1 MIKQVLKTMIAV
13 IVLFSVA
20 AYSNFLPI
28 KASAATSSVRLSSL
42 SPDSERG
49 FYTSYW
55 SNEKFTDVYGNTVN
69 DGLGFYDGA
78 PYASYDVAGKG
89 YSSFQ
94 GKVTLD
100 SRDVNGDYGKSIVG
114 FYADD
119 QLLYEKPLSKS
130 SGVANVDIKLP
141 KNTKNFFIILK
152 EDSGSKGK
160 HFIVIQ
166 DGKFVKGGSY
176 LSIPYSSYS
185 SLVTIGD
192 SSSERYQS
200 TDSYNNIQD
209 INGNLITKGF
219 SLDTSGNVGGL
230 SYSRFSIGGNGY
242 NTLETSISLDARY
255 INGDWGKSVVGI
267 YADDYLLYEKEFTS
281 KTSIQKV
288 KVSIPKGTQYLT
300 FVVNQIKGAKG
311 TQAVT
316 FSQPVVSKAG
326 SSYTS
331 VPYTALP
338 STIGDNA
345 SNGAWETNLSH
356 FGGIIRFSNGTLA
369 TSGLIFESNYG
380 GDAYTTY
387 NLSDAG
393 VNYFKAKL
401 ALDSAY
407 LQGDYGSSTIQLLAD
422 NRVLYSKALTRS
434 TGIVNVGVQIPSK
447 TQEFKILVKQK
458 KGAKGYHNVVLGNAV
473 FQKLSV
479 SAKLSASRVSV
490 ANNYSQND
498 VVTVK
503 SLAKG
508 DVIKVYN
515 TKGAL
520 LATSKPVTS
529 NYTKVAIKQLGTAK
543 GNVLVSRTTS
553 GVLES
558 DSISVPFAAEP
569 VPSPSVA
576 AKQVTIENN
585 KNKNDLITVKSLSK
599 NDVIKVYNSKGS
611 LIATSKPV
619 TSNYT
624 KISIKQLGT
633 GKGNVLISRISTG
646 KVESAKTS
654 VPYASE
660 PVASSSISAKYVTVA
675 NNREKNDL
683 ITVKSLSKRDVV
695 KVYNSKG
702 KLLATSKPA
711 TTSYTK
717 IAIKQLG
724 TAKGSVLIS
733 RTSSNKLESAK
744 TSVAYKAE

>member
-1 MIKQVLKTMIAV
+1 MNKQILKTMIAV
-13 IVLFSVA
+13 ILLFSVVV
-20 AYSNFLPI
+20 YGNFLPS
-28 KASAATSSVRLSSL
+28 KVSAATSSVRLSSL
-42 SPDSERG
+42 SPDSDDG
-49 FYTSYW
+49 FHTYYW
-55 SNEKFTDVYGNTVN
+55 NDEKFTDVYGKTVN
-69 DGLGFYDGA
+69 DGVGFHDDSA
-78 PYASYDVAGKG
+78 YAIYNVAGKG

-100 SRDVNGDYGKSIVG
+100 SRHVNGDYGKSVIG

-119 QLLYEKPLSKS
+119 RLLYEKPLSKS
-130 SGVANVDIKLP
+130 SGVVNVNVKLP
-141 KNTKNFFIILK
+141 KNTKDFSIIVK
-152 EDSGSKGK
+152 EKSGSKGQ
-160 HFIVIQ
+160 HFVVVQ
-166 DGKFVKGGSY
+166 DGIFTKDGSY
-176 LSIPYSSYS
+176 LSISDSSYS
-185 SLVTIGD
+185 SLLTVGVSK
-192 SSSERYQS
+192 SSNYND
-200 TDSYNNIQD
+200 TDSYYDFQD

-219 SLDTSGNVGGL
+219 SLSLPSYQDGLAYSKFNISGNE
-230 SYSRFSIGGNGY
+230 Y
-242 NTLETSISLDARY
+242 NTLETSISLDSKY
-255 INGDWGKSVVGI
+255 INGDYGKSVVGI

-288 KVSIPKGTQYLT
+288 KISIPKGTENITLLAH
-300 FVVNQIKGAKG
+300 QIKGAKG

-316 FSQPVVSKAG
+316 FSQPVVSKVG
-326 SSYTS
+326 SSYKT

-338 STIGDNA
+338 STIGDNT
-345 SNGAWETNLSH
+345 SSGAWESNLSD
-356 FGGIIRFSNGTLA
+356 FGRIIRYSNATLG
-369 TSGLIFESNYG
+369 TSGLVFEYIYSGG

-387 NLSDAG
+387 NLSDVG

-401 ALDSAY
+401 SLDSAY
-407 LQGDYGSSTIQLLAD
+407 LQGDYGSSTIQFLAD

-458 KGAKGYHNVVLGNAV
+458 EGGKGYHHVVLGNAV
-473 FQKLSV
+473 FQKLPV

-490 ANNYSQND
+490 ANNYNQND

-558 DSISVPFAAEP
+558 DPVSVPYAAEP

-619 TSNYT
+619 ASNYT

-654 VPYASE
+654 V
-660 PVASSSISAKYVTVA
+660 
-675 NNREKNDL
+675 
-683 ITVKSLSKRDVV
+683 
-695 KVYNSKG
+695 
-702 KLLATSKPA
+702 
-711 TTSYTK
+711 
-717 IAIKQLG
+717 
-724 TAKGSVLIS
+724 
-733 RTSSNKLESAK
+733 
-744 TSVAYKAE
+744 AYKAE

>member
-1 MIKQVLKTMIAV
+1 MNKQVLKTMIAF

-20 AYSNFLPI
+20 AYGNFLPS
-28 KASAATSSVRLSSL
+28 KVSAATSSVRLSSL
-42 SPDSERG
+42 SPDSDHS

-55 SNEKFTDVYGNTVN
+55 NDEKFTDVYGKTVN
-69 DGLGFYDGA
+69 DGVGLHDDSAYST
-78 PYASYDVAGKG
+78 YNVAGKG

-100 SRDVNGDYGKSIVG
+100 SRYANGDYGKSVVG

-119 QLLYEKPLSKS
+119 RLLYEKPLAKS
-130 SGVANVDIKLP
+130 SGVVSVNVKLP
-141 KNTKNFFIILK
+141 KNTKGFSIVVK
-152 EDSGSKGK
+152 EKSGSKGQ
-160 HFIVIQ
+160 HFIVVQ
-166 DGKFVKGGSY
+166 DGQFIKGGSY
-176 LSIPYSSYS
+176 LSVPYSSYS

-192 SSSERYQS
+192 SRSERYNS
-200 TDSYNNIQD
+200 TDSYHDLED
-209 INGNLITKGF
+209 INGNLITNGF
-219 SLDTSGNVGGL
+219 SLDTSYNTGGL
-230 SYSRFSIGGNGY
+230 SYSTFSIEGNDY

-255 INGDWGKSVVGI
+255 VNGDWGKSIVGI

-288 KVSIPKGTQYLT
+288 KVSIPKGTNHLT
-300 FVVNQIKGAKG
+300 LLVNQINGAKG

-316 FSQPVVSKAG
+316 FSQPVVSKTG

-338 STIGDNA
+338 STIGAND
-345 SNGAWETNLSH
+345 SHRAWETHLSQ
-356 FGGIIRFSNGTLA
+356 FGKIIRFSNGTLG
-369 TSGLIFESNYG
+369 TSGLVFEGVYYSDSY
-380 GDAYTTY
+380 ATY

-401 ALDSAY
+401 SLDSAY

-422 NRVLYSKALTRS
+422 NRVLYSRALTRS

-447 TQEFKILVKQK
+447 TQEFKIVVKQK
-458 KGAKGYHNVVLGNAV
+458 EGAKGYHNVVLGNAV
-473 FQKLSV
+473 FQKLPV
-479 SAKLSASRVSV
+479 SAKLSPSRVSV
-490 ANNYSQND
+490 ANNYNQND

-543 GNVLVSRTTS
+543 GNILVSRTTS

-558 DSISVPFAAEP
+558 DPVSVPYAAEP

-654 VPYASE
+654 V
-660 PVASSSISAKYVTVA
+660 
-675 NNREKNDL
+675 
-683 ITVKSLSKRDVV
+683 
-695 KVYNSKG
+695 
-702 KLLATSKPA
+702 
-711 TTSYTK
+711 
-717 IAIKQLG
+717 
-724 TAKGSVLIS
+724 
-733 RTSSNKLESAK
+733 
-744 TSVAYKAE
+744 AYKAE

>member
-49 FYTSYW
+49 FYTSYDYDD
-55 SNEKFTDVYGNTVN
+55 EKFTDVYGRTVN
-69 DGLGFYDGA
+69 DGVGFQDN
-78 PYASYDVAGKG
+78 YAHATYNVAGKG

-94 GKVTLD
+94 GKITLD
-100 SRDVNGDYGKSIVG
+100 SRNVDGDYGKSVVG

-130 SGVANVDIKLP
+130 SGVVNMDVKLP
-141 KNTKNFFIILK
+141 KNTKNFFIIIR
-152 EDSGSKGK
+152 EVEGSKGR
-160 HFIVIQ
+160 HLIVIQ

-176 LSIPYSSYS
+176 LSVPYSSYS
-185 SLVTIGD
+185 SLLTIGE
-192 SSSERYQS
+192 SK
-200 TDSYNNIQD
+200 SYNYETTSSQNDLQD
-209 INGNLITKGF
+209 INGNLITDGF
-219 SLDTSGNVGGL
+219 SLNTPSYEGGL
-230 SYSRFSIGGNGY
+230 SYSTFSIEGNGY
-242 NTLETSISLDARY
+242 NTLETSVSLDAKY
-255 INGDWGKSVVGI
+255 VNGDWGKSVVGI

-281 KTSIQKV
+281 KTPIQKV
-288 KVSIPKGTQYLT
+288 KVSIPKGTHYLT
-300 FVVNQIKGAKG
+300 LLTNQVKGAKG

-316 FSQPVVSKAG
+316 FSQPVVSKVG

-356 FGGIIRFSNGTLA
+356 FGGNIRFSNGTLG
-369 TSGLIFESNYG
+369 TSGLIFESNYN

-387 NLSDAG
+387 NLSDVG

-422 NRVLYSKALTRS
+422 NRVLYSQALTRS

-473 FQKLSV
+473 FQKLPV

-490 ANNYSQND
+490 ANNYNQND

-503 SLAKG
+503 SLAKD

-558 DSISVPFAAEP
+558 DSVSVPYAAEP
-569 VPSPSVA
+569 VPSTSVA

-611 LIATSKPV
+611 LITTSKPV

-646 KVESAKTS
+646 KVEST
-654 VPYASE
+654 
-660 PVASSSISAKYVTVA
+660 
-675 NNREKNDL
+675 
-683 ITVKSLSKRDVV
+683 
-695 KVYNSKG
+695 
-702 KLLATSKPA
+702 
-711 TTSYTK
+711 
-717 IAIKQLG
+717 
-724 TAKGSVLIS
+724 
-733 RTSSNKLESAK
+733 K

>member
-1 MIKQVLKTMIAV
+1 MNKQVLKIMIAV
-13 IVLFSVA
+13 IFFFTLA
-20 AYSNFLPI
+20 AYGNFLPSE
-28 KASAATSSVRLSSL
+28 ASAATSSVRLSSL
-42 SPDSERG
+42 SPDSDHS

-55 SNEKFTDVYGNTVN
+55 NDEKFTDVYGKTVN
-69 DGLGFYDGA
+69 DGVGLHDDSA
-78 PYASYDVAGKG
+78 YATYNVAGKG

-100 SRDVNGDYGKSIVG
+100 SRYVNGDYGKSVVG

-119 QLLYEKPLSKS
+119 RLLYEKPLAKS
-130 SGVANVDIKLP
+130 SGVVSVNVKLP
-141 KNTKNFFIILK
+141 KNIKDFSIVVK
-152 EDSGSKGK
+152 EKSGSKGQ
-160 HFIVIQ
+160 HFIVVQ
-166 DGKFVKGGSY
+166 DGQFIKGGSY
-176 LSIPYSSYS
+176 LSVPYSSYS

-192 SSSERYQS
+192 SRSERYNS
-200 TDSYNNIQD
+200 TDSYHDLED
-209 INGNLITKGF
+209 INGNLITNGF
-219 SLDTSGNVGGL
+219 SLDTSYNTGGL
-230 SYSRFSIGGNGY
+230 SYSTFSIEGNDY

-255 INGDWGKSVVGI
+255 VNGDWGKSIVGI

-288 KVSIPKGTQYLT
+288 KVSIPKGTNHLT
-300 FVVNQIKGAKG
+300 LLVNQINGAKG

-316 FSQPVVSKAG
+316 FSQPVVSKVG
-326 SSYTS
+326 SSYKS

-345 SNGAWETNLSH
+345 SNGTWETNLSH
-356 FGGIIRFSNGTLA
+356 FGGTIRFSNGTLA

-458 KGAKGYHNVVLGNAV
+458 EGAKGYHNVVLGNAV
-473 FQKLSV
+473 FQKLPV
-479 SAKLSASRVSV
+479 SAKLSPSRVSV
-490 ANNYSQND
+490 ANNYNQND

-529 NYTKVAIKQLGTAK
+529 NYTKVAVKQLGTAK
-543 GNVLVSRTTS
+543 GNILVSRTTS

-558 DSISVPFAAEP
+558 DSVSVPYAAEP
-569 VPSPSVA
+569 VSSPSVA

-619 TSNYT
+619 ASNYT

-646 KVESAKTS
+646 KVESS
-654 VPYASE
+654 
-660 PVASSSISAKYVTVA
+660 
-675 NNREKNDL
+675 
-683 ITVKSLSKRDVV
+683 
-695 KVYNSKG
+695 
-702 KLLATSKPA
+702 
-711 TTSYTK
+711 
-717 IAIKQLG
+717 
-724 TAKGSVLIS
+724 
-733 RTSSNKLESAK
+733 K

>member
-1 MIKQVLKTMIAV
+1 
-13 IVLFSVA
+13 
-20 AYSNFLPI
+20 
-28 KASAATSSVRLSSL
+28 LSSL
-42 SPDSERG
+42 SPDSDDS

-55 SNEKFTDVYGNTVN
+55 NDEKFTDVHGKTVN
-69 DGLGFYDGA
+69 DGVGLHDDSA
-78 PYASYDVAGKG
+78 YATYNVAGKG

-100 SRDVNGDYGKSIVG
+100 SRYVNGDYGKSVVG

-119 QLLYEKPLSKS
+119 RLLYEKPLAKS
-130 SGVANVDIKLP
+130 SGVVSVNVKLP
-141 KNTKNFFIILK
+141 KNIKDFSIVVK
-152 EDSGSKGK
+152 EKSGSKGQ
-160 HFIVIQ
+160 HFIVVQ
-166 DGKFVKGGSY
+166 DGQFIKGGSY
-176 LSIPYSSYS
+176 LSVPYSSYS

-192 SSSERYQS
+192 SSSERYHS
-200 TDSYNNIQD
+200 TDSYNDLQD
-209 INGNLITKGF
+209 INGNLITNGF
-219 SLDTSGNVGGL
+219 SLDTSYNTGGL
-230 SYSRFSIGGNGY
+230 SYSTFSIEGNGY

-255 INGDWGKSVVGI
+255 VNGDWGKSVVGI

-288 KVSIPKGTQYLT
+288 KVSIPKGTHHLT
-300 FVVNQIKGAKG
+300 LLVNQINGAKG

-316 FSQPVVSKAG
+316 FSQPVVSKVG
-326 SSYTS
+326 SSYKS

-338 STIGDNA
+338 STIGAND
-345 SNGAWETNLSH
+345 SNRAWETNLSR
-356 FGGIIRFSNGTLA
+356 FGGIIRFSNGTLG
-369 TSGLIFESNYG
+369 TSGLIFESDYYG
-380 GDAYTTY
+380 SAYTTY

-422 NRVLYSKALTRS
+422 NRVLYSQALTRS

-473 FQKLSV
+473 FQKLPV

-490 ANNYSQND
+490 ANNYNQND

-558 DSISVPFAAEP
+558 DPVSVPYAAEP

-576 AKQVTIENN
+576 AKQITVENN

-599 NDVIKVYNSKGS
+599 NDIIKVYNSKGS
-611 LIATSKPV
+611 LITTSKPV
-619 TSNYT
+619 ASNYT

-654 VPYASE
+654 V
-660 PVASSSISAKYVTVA
+660 
-675 NNREKNDL
+675 
-683 ITVKSLSKRDVV
+683 
-695 KVYNSKG
+695 
-702 KLLATSKPA
+702 
-711 TTSYTK
+711 
-717 IAIKQLG
+717 
-724 TAKGSVLIS
+724 
-733 RTSSNKLESAK
+733 
-744 TSVAYKAE
+744 AYKAE

>member
-1 MIKQVLKTMIAV
+1 MIKQVLKTMIAI

-20 AYSNFLPI
+20 AYGNFLPS
-28 KASAATSSVRLSSL
+28 KASAATSSIRLSSL
-42 SPDSERG
+42 SPDSDDG

-55 SNEKFTDVYGNTVN
+55 SDDEKFTDVFGKKVN
-69 DGLGFYDGA
+69 DGVGLYDDSA
-78 PYASYDVAGKG
+78 YATYNVSGKG
-89 YSSFQ
+89 YSSFE
-94 GKVTLD
+94 GKVTID
-100 SRDVNGDYGKSIVG
+100 SRFVNGDFGKSVIG

-119 QLLYEKPLSKS
+119 RLLYEKPLSKS
-130 SGVANVDIKLP
+130 SGVINVNVKLP
-141 KNTKNFFIILK
+141 KNTKDFSIIVK
-152 EDSGSKGK
+152 EKDGSKGQ
-160 HFIVIQ
+160 HLIVVQ
-166 DGKFVKGGSY
+166 DGKFIKGGAY
-176 LSIPYSSYS
+176 LSVPDSSYS
-185 SLVTIGD
+185 SLVTVGDAD
-192 SSSERYQS
+192 SSSYLD
-200 TDSYNNIQD
+200 TNSYHDLQD

-219 SLDTSGNVGGL
+219 ALSTNYYDSGL
-230 SYSRFSIGGNGY
+230 SYSTFSIGGNGY
-242 NTLETSISLDARY
+242 NTLETSISLDSRY
-255 INGDWGKSVVGI
+255 VNGDWGKSVVGI

-281 KTSIQKV
+281 KTPIQKV
-288 KVSIPKGTQYLT
+288 KVSIPKGTQNVTLL
-300 FVVNQIKGAKG
+300 VNQIRGAKG
-311 TQAVT
+311 YQSVT
-316 FSQPVVSKAG
+316 FNQPVVSKVG
-326 SSYTS
+326 SSYKS

-345 SNGAWETNLSH
+345 SNGVRESNLSD
-356 FGGIIRFSNGTLA
+356 FGGIIRYSNGTLG
-369 TSGLIFESNYG
+369 TSGLIFESDYE
-380 GDAYTTY
+380 GDAYATY

-401 ALDSAY
+401 ALDSAH

-422 NRVLYSKALTRS
+422 NRVLYSKALTKS
-434 TGIVNVGVQIPSK
+434 TGILNVGVQIPSK

-458 KGAKGYHNVVLGNAV
+458 EGAKGYHNVVLGNAV
-473 FQKLSV
+473 FQKLPV

-490 ANNYSQND
+490 ANNYNQND

-529 NYTKVAIKQLGTAK
+529 NYAKISIKQLGTAK
-543 GNVLVSRTTS
+543 GNILVSRTTS

-558 DSISVPFAAEP
+558 DSVSVPFAAEP

-611 LIATSKPV
+611 LITASKPV

-646 KVESAKTS
+646 KVEST
-654 VPYASE
+654 
-660 PVASSSISAKYVTVA
+660 
-675 NNREKNDL
+675 
-683 ITVKSLSKRDVV
+683 
-695 KVYNSKG
+695 
-702 KLLATSKPA
+702 
-711 TTSYTK
+711 
-717 IAIKQLG
+717 
-724 TAKGSVLIS
+724 
-733 RTSSNKLESAK
+733 K

>member
-20 AYSNFLPI
+20 AYSNFLPS
-28 KASAATSSVRLSSL
+28 KVSEATSSVRLSSL
-42 SPDSERG
+42 SPDSDDG
-49 FYTSYW
+49 FYTYYW
-55 SNEKFTDVYGNTVN
+55 NDEKFTDVYGKTVN
-69 DGLGFYDGA
+69 DGVGFHDDSA
-78 PYASYDVAGKG
+78 YATYNVAGKG

-100 SRDVNGDYGKSIVG
+100 SRYVNGDYGKSVIG

-119 QLLYEKPLSKS
+119 RLLYEEPLSKS
-130 SGVANVDIKLP
+130 SGVVNVNVKLP
-141 KNTKNFFIILK
+141 KNAKDFSIIMK
-152 EDSGSKGK
+152 EKSGSKGQ
-160 HFIVIQ
+160 HFVVVQ
-166 DGKFVKGGSY
+166 DGIFTKDGSY
-176 LSIPYSSYS
+176 LSISDSSYS
-185 SLVTIGD
+185 SLLTVGVSK
-192 SSSERYQS
+192 SSNYND
-200 TDSYNNIQD
+200 TDSYYDFQD

-219 SLDTSGNVGGL
+219 SLSLPSYQDGLAYSKFNISGNE
-230 SYSRFSIGGNGY
+230 Y
-242 NTLETSISLDARY
+242 NTLETSISLDSKY
-255 INGDWGKSVVGI
+255 INGDYGKSVVGI

-288 KVSIPKGTQYLT
+288 KVSIPKGTENITLLAH
-300 FVVNQIKGAKG
+300 QIKGAKG

-316 FSQPVVSKAG
+316 FSQPVVSKVG
-326 SSYTS
+326 SSYKT

-338 STIGDNA
+338 STIGDNT
-345 SNGAWETNLSH
+345 SSGAWESNLSD
-356 FGGIIRFSNGTLA
+356 FGRIIRYSNGTLG
-369 TSGLIFESNYG
+369 TSGLVFEYIYSGG
-380 GDAYTTY
+380 GDAYATY
-387 NLSDAG
+387 NLSDVG

-401 ALDSAY
+401 SLDSAY
-407 LQGDYGSSTIQLLAD
+407 LQGDYGSSTIQFLAD

-458 KGAKGYHNVVLGNAV
+458 EGGKGYHHVVLGNAV
-473 FQKLSV
+473 FQKLPV
-479 SAKLSASRVSV
+479 SSKLSPSRVSV
-490 ANNYSQND
+490 ANNYNQND

-529 NYTKVAIKQLGTAK
+529 NYTKVAVKQLGTAK
-543 GNVLVSRTTS
+543 GNILVSRTTS

-558 DSISVPFAAEP
+558 DRVSVPYAAEP
-569 VPSPSVA
+569 VPSASVA

-619 TSNYT
+619 ASNYT

-654 VPYASE
+654 V
-660 PVASSSISAKYVTVA
+660 
-675 NNREKNDL
+675 
-683 ITVKSLSKRDVV
+683 
-695 KVYNSKG
+695 
-702 KLLATSKPA
+702 
-711 TTSYTK
+711 
-717 IAIKQLG
+717 
-724 TAKGSVLIS
+724 
-733 RTSSNKLESAK
+733 
-744 TSVAYKAE
+744 AYKAE

>member
-1 MIKQVLKTMIAV
+1 MNKQVLKTMIAV

-28 KASAATSSVRLSSL
+28 KASAASSSVRLSSL
-42 SPDSERG
+42 SPDSDDS

-55 SNEKFTDVYGNTVN
+55 NDEKFTDVYGKTVN
-69 DGLGFYDGA
+69 DGVGLHDDSA
-78 PYASYDVAGKG
+78 YATYNVAGKG

-100 SRDVNGDYGKSIVG
+100 SRYVNGDYGKSVVG

-119 QLLYEKPLSKS
+119 RLLYEKPLSKS
-130 SGVANVDIKLP
+130 SGVVSVNVKLP
-141 KNTKNFFIILK
+141 KNVKYFSIIVK
-152 EDSGSKGK
+152 EKSGSKGQ
-160 HFIVIQ
+160 HFIVVQ
-166 DGKFVKGGSY
+166 DGKFIKGGAY
-176 LSIPYSSYS
+176 LSVPDSSYN
-185 SLVTIGD
+185 SLVTVGDAD
-192 SSSERYQS
+192 SSSYLD
-200 TDSYNNIQD
+200 TDSYHDLQD

-219 SLDTSGNVGGL
+219 ALSTNYYDSGL
-230 SYSRFSIGGNGY
+230 SYSTFSIGGNGY
-242 NTLETSISLDARY
+242 NTLETSISLDSRY
-255 INGDWGKSVVGI
+255 VNGDYGKSVVGI

-281 KTSIQKV
+281 KTPIQKV
-288 KVSIPKGTQYLT
+288 KVSIPKGTQNVTLL
-300 FVVNQIKGAKG
+300 VNEIRGAKG
-311 TQAVT
+311 YQSVT
-316 FSQPVVSKAG
+316 FNQPAVSKVG
-326 SSYTS
+326 SSYKS

-345 SNGAWETNLSH
+345 SNGVRESNLSD
-356 FGGIIRFSNGTLA
+356 FGGIIRYSNGTLG
-369 TSGLIFESNYG
+369 TSGLIFESDYE
-380 GDAYTTY
+380 GDAYATY

-422 NRVLYSKALTRS
+422 NRVLYSKALTKS

-447 TQEFKILVKQK
+447 TQEFKIVVKQK
-458 KGAKGYHNVVLGNAV
+458 EGAKGYHNVVLGNAV
-473 FQKLSV
+473 FQKLPV
-479 SAKLSASRVSV
+479 SAKLSPSRVSV
-490 ANNYSQND
+490 ANNYNQND

-529 NYTKVAIKQLGTAK
+529 NYAKISIKQLGTAK
-543 GNVLVSRTTS
+543 GNILVSRTTS

-558 DSISVPFAAEP
+558 DPVSVPYAAEP

-646 KVESAKTS
+646 KVES
-654 VPYASE
+654 V
-660 PVASSSISAKYVTVA
+660 
-675 NNREKNDL
+675 
-683 ITVKSLSKRDVV
+683 
-695 KVYNSKG
+695 
-702 KLLATSKPA
+702 
-711 TTSYTK
+711 
-717 IAIKQLG
+717 
-724 TAKGSVLIS
+724 
-733 RTSSNKLESAK
+733 K

>member
-28 KASAATSSVRLSSL
+28 KASTATSSVRLSSL
-42 SPDSERG
+42 SPDSDDS

-55 SNEKFTDVYGNTVN
+55 NDEKFTDVYGKTVN
-69 DGLGFYDGA
+69 DGVGLHDDSA
-78 PYASYDVAGKG
+78 YATYNVAGKG

-100 SRDVNGDYGKSIVG
+100 SRYVNGDYGKSVIG

-119 QLLYEKPLSKS
+119 RLLYEKPLAKS
-130 SGVANVDIKLP
+130 SGVASVNVKLP
-141 KNTKNFFIILK
+141 KNIKDFSIVVK
-152 EDSGSKGK
+152 EKSGSKGQ
-160 HFIVIQ
+160 HFIVVQ
-166 DGKFVKGGSY
+166 DGQFIKGGSY
-176 LSIPYSSYS
+176 LSVPYSSYS

-192 SSSERYQS
+192 SSSERYHS
-200 TDSYNNIQD
+200 TDSYNDLED
-209 INGNLITKGF
+209 INGNLITNGF
-219 SLDTSGNVGGL
+219 SLDTSYNTGGL
-230 SYSRFSIGGNGY
+230 SYSTFSIEGNGY

-255 INGDWGKSVVGI
+255 VNGDWGKSVVGI

-288 KVSIPKGTQYLT
+288 KVSIPKGTHHLT
-300 FVVNQIKGAKG
+300 LLVNQINGAKG

-316 FSQPVVSKAG
+316 FSQPVVSKVG
-326 SSYTS
+326 SSYKS

-338 STIGDNA
+338 STIGAND
-345 SNGAWETNLSH
+345 SNRAWETNLSQ
-356 FGGIIRFSNGTLA
+356 FGGIIRFSNGTLG
-369 TSGLIFESNYG
+369 TSGLIFESDYE
-380 GDAYTTY
+380 GDAYATY

-401 ALDSAY
+401 ALDSAH

-422 NRVLYSKALTRS
+422 NRVLYSKALTKS
-434 TGIVNVGVQIPSK
+434 TGILNVGVQIPSK
-447 TQEFKILVKQK
+447 TQEFKIVVKQK
-458 KGAKGYHNVVLGNAV
+458 EGAKGYHNVVLGNAV
-473 FQKLSV
+473 FQKLPV

-490 ANNYSQND
+490 ANNYNQND
-498 VVTVK
+498 VVTVM

-529 NYTKVAIKQLGTAK
+529 NYAKISIKQLGTAK
-543 GNVLVSRTTS
+543 GNILVSRTTS

-558 DSISVPFAAEP
+558 DSVSVPFAAEP
-569 VPSPSVA
+569 VPSASVA

-611 LIATSKPV
+611 LITTSKPV

-646 KVESAKTS
+646 KVEST
-654 VPYASE
+654 
-660 PVASSSISAKYVTVA
+660 
-675 NNREKNDL
+675 
-683 ITVKSLSKRDVV
+683 
-695 KVYNSKG
+695 
-702 KLLATSKPA
+702 
-711 TTSYTK
+711 
-717 IAIKQLG
+717 
-724 TAKGSVLIS
+724 
-733 RTSSNKLESAK
+733 K

>member
-13 IVLFSVA
+13 IVLFTVA

-42 SPDSERG
+42 SPDSDDS

-55 SNEKFTDVYGNTVN
+55 NDEKFTDVYGKTVN
-69 DGLGFYDGA
+69 DGVGLHDDSA
-78 PYASYDVAGKG
+78 YATYNVAGKG

-100 SRDVNGDYGKSIVG
+100 SRYVNGDYGKSVIG

-119 QLLYEKPLSKS
+119 RLLYEKPLAKS
-130 SGVANVDIKLP
+130 SGVASVNVKLP
-141 KNTKNFFIILK
+141 KNIKDFSIVVK
-152 EDSGSKGK
+152 EKSGSKGQ
-160 HFIVIQ
+160 HFIVVQ
-166 DGKFVKGGSY
+166 DGQFIKGGSY
-176 LSIPYSSYS
+176 LSVPYSSYS

-192 SSSERYQS
+192 SSSERYHS
-200 TDSYNNIQD
+200 TDSYNDLED
-209 INGNLITKGF
+209 INGNLITNGF
-219 SLDTSGNVGGL
+219 SLDTSYNTGGL
-230 SYSRFSIGGNGY
+230 SYSTFSIEGNGY

-255 INGDWGKSVVGI
+255 VNGDWGKSVVGI

-288 KVSIPKGTQYLT
+288 KVSIPKGTHHLT
-300 FVVNQIKGAKG
+300 LLVNQINGAKG

-316 FSQPVVSKAG
+316 FSQPVVSKVG
-326 SSYTS
+326 SSYKS

-338 STIGDNA
+338 STIGAND
-345 SNGAWETNLSH
+345 SNRAWETNLSQ
-356 FGGIIRFSNGTLA
+356 FGGIIRFSNGTLG
-369 TSGLIFESNYG
+369 TSGLIFESDYYG
-380 GDAYTTY
+380 SAYTTY

-401 ALDSAY
+401 ALDSVY

-434 TGIVNVGVQIPSK
+434 TCIVNVGVQIPSK

-473 FQKLSV
+473 FQKLPV

-490 ANNYSQND
+490 ANNYNQND

-543 GNVLVSRTTS
+543 GNILVSRTTS

-558 DSISVPFAAEP
+558 DRVSVPYAAEP

-619 TSNYT
+619 ASNYT

-646 KVESAKTS
+646 KVES
-654 VPYASE
+654 P
-660 PVASSSISAKYVTVA
+660 
-675 NNREKNDL
+675 
-683 ITVKSLSKRDVV
+683 
-695 KVYNSKG
+695 
-702 KLLATSKPA
+702 
-711 TTSYTK
+711 
-717 IAIKQLG
+717 
-724 TAKGSVLIS
+724 
-733 RTSSNKLESAK
+733 K

>member
-1 MIKQVLKTMIAV
+1 MNKQVFKTMIAV
-13 IVLFSVA
+13 IFFFTLA
-20 AYSNFLPI
+20 AYGNFLPSEV
-28 KASAATSSVRLSSL
+28 SAATSSVRLSPL
-42 SPDSERG
+42 SPDSDHS

-55 SNEKFTDVYGNTVN
+55 NDEKFTDVYGKKVN
-69 DGLGFYDGA
+69 DGVGFHDDSA
-78 PYASYDVAGKG
+78 YATYNVAGKG

-100 SRDVNGDYGKSIVG
+100 SRYVNGDYGKSVIG

-119 QLLYEKPLSKS
+119 RLLYEKPLSKS
-130 SGVANVDIKLP
+130 SGVVNVNVKLP
-141 KNTKNFFIILK
+141 KNAKDFSIIVK
-152 EDSGSKGK
+152 EKSGSKGQ
-160 HFIVIQ
+160 HFVVVQ
-166 DGKFVKGGSY
+166 DGIFTKDGSY
-176 LSIPYSSYS
+176 LSISDSSYS
-185 SLVTIGD
+185 SLLTVGVSK
-192 SSSERYQS
+192 SSNYND
-200 TDSYNNIQD
+200 TDSYYDFQD

-219 SLDTSGNVGGL
+219 SLSLPSYQDGLAYSKFNISGNE
-230 SYSRFSIGGNGY
+230 Y
-242 NTLETSISLDARY
+242 NTLETSISLDSKY
-255 INGDWGKSVVGI
+255 INGDYGKSVVGI

-288 KVSIPKGTQYLT
+288 KVSIPKGTENITLLAH
-300 FVVNQIKGAKG
+300 QIKGAKG

-316 FSQPVVSKAG
+316 FSQPVVSKVG
-326 SSYTS
+326 SSYKT

-338 STIGDNA
+338 STIGDNT
-345 SNGAWETNLSH
+345 SSGAWESNLSD
-356 FGGIIRFSNGTLA
+356 FGRIIRYSNGTLG
-369 TSGLIFESNYG
+369 TSGLVFEYIYSGG
-380 GDAYTTY
+380 GDAYATY
-387 NLSDAG
+387 NLSDVG

-401 ALDSAY
+401 SLDSAY

-434 TGIVNVGVQIPSK
+434 TGIVNIGVQIPSK

-458 KGAKGYHNVVLGNAV
+458 EGGKGYHHVVLGNAV
-473 FQKLSV
+473 FQKLPV
-479 SAKLSASRVSV
+479 SSKLSPSRVSV
-490 ANNYSQND
+490 ANNYNQND

-529 NYTKVAIKQLGTAK
+529 NYAKISIKQLGTSK
-543 GNVLVSRTTS
+543 GNILVSRTTS

-558 DSISVPFAAEP
+558 DPVSVPYAAEP

-619 TSNYT
+619 ASNYT

-654 VPYASE
+654 V
-660 PVASSSISAKYVTVA
+660 
-675 NNREKNDL
+675 
-683 ITVKSLSKRDVV
+683 
-695 KVYNSKG
+695 
-702 KLLATSKPA
+702 
-711 TTSYTK
+711 
-717 IAIKQLG
+717 
-724 TAKGSVLIS
+724 
-733 RTSSNKLESAK
+733 
-744 TSVAYKAE
+744 AYKAE

>member
-13 IVLFSVA
+13 IVLFSVT

-42 SPDSERG
+42 SPDSDDS

-55 SNEKFTDVYGNTVN
+55 NDEKFTDVYGKTVN
-69 DGLGFYDGA
+69 DGVGLHDDSA
-78 PYASYDVAGKG
+78 YATYNVAGKG

-100 SRDVNGDYGKSIVG
+100 SRYVNGDYGKSVVG

-119 QLLYEKPLSKS
+119 RLLYEKPLAKS
-130 SGVANVDIKLP
+130 SGVGSVNVKLP
-141 KNTKNFFIILK
+141 KNIKDFSIVVK
-152 EDSGSKGK
+152 EKSGSKGQ
-160 HFIVIQ
+160 HFIVVQ
-166 DGKFVKGGSY
+166 DGQFIKGGSY
-176 LSIPYSSYS
+176 LSVPYSSYS

-192 SSSERYQS
+192 SSSERYHS
-200 TDSYNNIQD
+200 TDSYNDLQD
-209 INGNLITKGF
+209 INGNLITNGF
-219 SLDTSGNVGGL
+219 SLDTSYNTGGL
-230 SYSRFSIGGNGY
+230 SYSTFSIEGNGY

-255 INGDWGKSVVGI
+255 VNGDWGKSVVGI

-288 KVSIPKGTQYLT
+288 KVSIPKGTHHLT
-300 FVVNQIKGAKG
+300 LLVNQINGAKG

-316 FSQPVVSKAG
+316 FSQPVVSKMG
-326 SSYTS
+326 SSYKS

-338 STIGDNA
+338 STIGAND
-345 SNGAWETNLSH
+345 SNRAWETNLSQ
-356 FGGIIRFSNGTLA
+356 FGGIIRFSNGTLG
-369 TSGLIFESNYG
+369 TSGLIFESDYYG
-380 GDAYTTY
+380 SAYTTY

-473 FQKLSV
+473 FQKLPV

-490 ANNYSQND
+490 ANNYNQND

-543 GNVLVSRTTS
+543 GNILVSRTTS

-558 DSISVPFAAEP
+558 DRVSVPYAAEP
-569 VPSPSVA
+569 VPSASVA

-611 LIATSKPV
+611 LIATSKSV

-654 VPYASE
+654 V
-660 PVASSSISAKYVTVA
+660 
-675 NNREKNDL
+675 
-683 ITVKSLSKRDVV
+683 
-695 KVYNSKG
+695 
-702 KLLATSKPA
+702 
-711 TTSYTK
+711 
-717 IAIKQLG
+717 
-724 TAKGSVLIS
+724 
-733 RTSSNKLESAK
+733 
-744 TSVAYKAE
+744 AYKAE

>member
-1 MIKQVLKTMIAV
+1 MIKQTLKTMIAV

-20 AYSNFLPI
+20 AYGNFLPS
-28 KASAATSSVRLSSL
+28 KVSAATSSVRLSSL
-42 SPDSERG
+42 SPDSDHS

-55 SNEKFTDVYGNTVN
+55 NDEKFTDVYGKTVN
-69 DGLGFYDGA
+69 DGVGLHDDSA
-78 PYASYDVAGKG
+78 YATYNVAGKG

-100 SRDVNGDYGKSIVG
+100 SRYANGDYGKSVVG

-119 QLLYEKPLSKS
+119 RLLYEKPLAKS
-130 SGVANVDIKLP
+130 SGVVSVNVKLP
-141 KNTKNFFIILK
+141 KNTKDFSIVVK
-152 EDSGSKGK
+152 EKSGSKGQ
-160 HFIVIQ
+160 HFIVVQ
-166 DGKFVKGGSY
+166 DGQFIKGGSY
-176 LSIPYSSYS
+176 LSVPYSSYS

-192 SSSERYQS
+192 SRSERYNS
-200 TDSYNNIQD
+200 TDSYNDLED
-209 INGNLITKGF
+209 INGNLITNGF
-219 SLDTSGNVGGL
+219 SLDTSYNTGGL
-230 SYSRFSIGGNGY
+230 SYSTFSIEGNDY

-255 INGDWGKSVVGI
+255 VNGDWGKSIVGI

-288 KVSIPKGTQYLT
+288 KVSIPKGTNHLT
-300 FVVNQIKGAKG
+300 LLVNQTNGAKG

-316 FSQPVVSKAG
+316 FSQPVVSKVG
-326 SSYTS
+326 SSYKS

-356 FGGIIRFSNGTLA
+356 FGGTIRFSNGTLA

-447 TQEFKILVKQK
+447 TQEFKIVVKQK
-458 KGAKGYHNVVLGNAV
+458 EGAKGYHNVVLGNAV
-473 FQKLSV
+473 FQKLPV
-479 SAKLSASRVSV
+479 SAKLSPSRVSV
-490 ANNYSQND
+490 ANNYNQND

-529 NYTKVAIKQLGTAK
+529 NYTKVAVKQLGTAK
-543 GNVLVSRTTS
+543 GNILVSRTTS

-558 DSISVPFAAEP
+558 DPVSVPYAAEP
-569 VPSPSVA
+569 VSSPSVA

-611 LIATSKPV
+611 LIATSRPV

-646 KVESAKTS
+646 KVEST
-654 VPYASE
+654 
-660 PVASSSISAKYVTVA
+660 
-675 NNREKNDL
+675 
-683 ITVKSLSKRDVV
+683 
-695 KVYNSKG
+695 
-702 KLLATSKPA
+702 
-711 TTSYTK
+711 
-717 IAIKQLG
+717 
-724 TAKGSVLIS
+724 
-733 RTSSNKLESAK
+733 K

>member
-1 MIKQVLKTMIAV
+1 MNKQTLKTIIAV
-13 IVLFSVA
+13 IFFFTLA
-20 AYSNFLPI
+20 AYGIFLPSE
-28 KASAATSSVRLSSL
+28 ASAATSSVRLSSL
-42 SPDSERG
+42 SPDSDDG
-49 FYTSYW
+49 FHTSYW
-55 SNEKFTDVYGNTVN
+55 NDEKFTDVYGKTVN
-69 DGLGFYDGA
+69 DGVGFHDDSA
-78 PYASYDVAGKG
+78 YATYNVAGKG

-100 SRDVNGDYGKSIVG
+100 SRYVNGDYGKSVIG

-119 QLLYEKPLSKS
+119 RLLYEKPLSKS
-130 SGVANVDIKLP
+130 SGVVNVNVKLP
-141 KNTKNFFIILK
+141 KNAKDFSIIVK
-152 EDSGSKGK
+152 EKSGSKGQQ
-160 HFIVIQ
+160 FVVVQ
-166 DGKFVKGGSY
+166 DGIFTKDGSY
-176 LSIPYSSYS
+176 LSISDSSYS
-185 SLVTIGD
+185 SLLTVGVSN
-192 SSSERYQS
+192 SSNYND
-200 TDSYNNIQD
+200 TDSYYDFQD

-219 SLDTSGNVGGL
+219 SLSLPSYQDGLAYSKFNISGNE
-230 SYSRFSIGGNGY
+230 Y
-242 NTLETSISLDARY
+242 NTLETSISLDSKY
-255 INGDWGKSVVGI
+255 INGDYGKSVVGI

-288 KVSIPKGTQYLT
+288 KVSIPKGTENITLLAH
-300 FVVNQIKGAKG
+300 QIKGAKG

-316 FSQPVVSKAG
+316 FSQPVVSKVG
-326 SSYTS
+326 SSYKT

-338 STIGDNA
+338 STIGDNT
-345 SNGAWETNLSH
+345 SSGAWESNLSD
-356 FGGIIRFSNGTLA
+356 FGRIIRYSNGTLG
-369 TSGLIFESNYG
+369 TSGLVFEYIYSGG
-380 GDAYTTY
+380 GDAYATY
-387 NLSDAG
+387 NLSDVG

-401 ALDSAY
+401 SLDSAY

-434 TGIVNVGVQIPSK
+434 TGIVNVGVQIPLK

-458 KGAKGYHNVVLGNAV
+458 EGGKGYHHVVLGNAV
-473 FQKLSV
+473 FQKLPV
-479 SAKLSASRVSV
+479 SAKLSPSRVSV
-490 ANNYSQND
+490 ANNYNQND

-529 NYTKVAIKQLGTAK
+529 NYAKISIKQLGTAK

-558 DSISVPFAAEP
+558 DPVSVPYAAEP

-619 TSNYT
+619 ASNYT

-646 KVESAKTS
+646 KVEST
-654 VPYASE
+654 
-660 PVASSSISAKYVTVA
+660 
-675 NNREKNDL
+675 
-683 ITVKSLSKRDVV
+683 
-695 KVYNSKG
+695 
-702 KLLATSKPA
+702 
-711 TTSYTK
+711 
-717 IAIKQLG
+717 
-724 TAKGSVLIS
+724 
-733 RTSSNKLESAK
+733 K

>member
-42 SPDSERG
+42 SSDSDEG

-55 SNEKFTDVYGNTVN
+55 SEDQKFTDVYGKIVN
-69 DGLGFYDGA
+69 DGLGFFGDY
-78 PYASYDVAGKG
+78 PYATYNVSGKG

-94 GKVTLD
+94 GKITLD
-100 SRDVNGDYGKSIVG
+100 SRYVNGDYGKSVVG

-119 QLLYEKPLSKS
+119 RLLYEKPLSKS
-130 SGVANVDIKLP
+130 SGVINVDVKLP
-141 KNTKNFFIILK
+141 KNTKDFSIIVK
-152 EDSGSKGK
+152 EKEGSKGQ
-160 HFIVIQ
+160 HLIVVQ
-166 DGKFVKGGSY
+166 DGNFMKGGAY
-176 LSIPYSSYS
+176 LSVPDSSYS
-185 SLVTIGD
+185 SLITVGDAYSSDYIDTD
-192 SSSERYQS
+192 SSHEL
-200 TDSYNNIQD
+200 QD
-209 INGNLITKGF
+209 INGNLISKGF
-219 SLDTSGNVGGL
+219 ALSTTYYDRGL
-230 SYSRFSIGGNGY
+230 SYSTFSIGGNGY
-242 NTLETSISLDARY
+242 NTLETSISLDSRY
-255 INGDWGKSVVGI
+255 VNGDYGKSVVGI
-267 YADDYLLYEKEFTS
+267 YADDYLLYEKEITS
-281 KTSIQKV
+281 KTPIQKV
-288 KVSIPKGTQYLT
+288 KVSIPKGTQNITLL
-300 FVVNQIKGAKG
+300 VNQIRGAKG
-311 TQAVT
+311 YQSVT
-316 FSQPVVSKAG
+316 FSQPAVSKIG
-326 SSYTS
+326 SSYKS

-338 STIGDNA
+338 STIGDND
-345 SNGAWETNLSH
+345 SSGKYETNLSH
-356 FGGIIRFSNGTLA
+356 LGGIIRYSNGTLG
-369 TSGLIFESNYG
+369 TSGLIFESIYNS
-380 GDAYTTY
+380 DPFATY
-387 NLSDAG
+387 NVSDTG

-422 NRVLYSKALTRS
+422 NRVLYSKALTKS
-434 TGIVNVGVQIPSK
+434 TGVVNVGVQIPSK
-447 TQEFKILVKQK
+447 AQEFKILVKQK
-458 KGAKGYHNVVLGNAV
+458 EGAKGYHNVVLGNAV
-473 FQKLSV
+473 FQKLPV
-479 SAKLSASRVSV
+479 SSKLSASRVSV
-490 ANNYSQND
+490 ANNYNQND

-529 NYTKVAIKQLGTAK
+529 NYAKISIKQLGTAK
-543 GNVLVSRTTS
+543 GNILVSRTTS

-558 DSISVPFAAEP
+558 DPVSVPYATET

-585 KNKNDLITVKSLSK
+585 KNKKDLITVKSLSK

-646 KVESAKTS
+646 KVEST
-654 VPYASE
+654 
-660 PVASSSISAKYVTVA
+660 
-675 NNREKNDL
+675 
-683 ITVKSLSKRDVV
+683 
-695 KVYNSKG
+695 
-702 KLLATSKPA
+702 
-711 TTSYTK
+711 
-717 IAIKQLG
+717 
-724 TAKGSVLIS
+724 
-733 RTSSNKLESAK
+733 K

>member
-1 MIKQVLKTMIAV
+1 MNKQVLRTMIAV
-13 IVLFSVA
+13 IFFFTFA
-20 AYSNFLPI
+20 TYSNFLPSE
-28 KASAATSSVRLSSL
+28 ASAATSSVRLSSL
-42 SPDSERG
+42 SSDSEED

-55 SNEKFTDVYGNTVN
+55 YDDEKFTDVYGKTVN
-69 DGLGFYDGA
+69 DGLGFYGDS
-78 PYASYDVAGKG
+78 PYATYNVSGKG

-100 SRDVNGDYGKSIVG
+100 SRYVNGDYGKSVVG
-114 FYADD
+114 FYVDD
-119 QLLYEKPLSKS
+119 HLLYEKPLSKN
-130 SGVANVDIKLP
+130 SGVVNVNVKLP
-141 KNTKNFFIILK
+141 KNIKHFSIVVK
-152 EDSGSKGK
+152 EKGGSKGH
-160 HFIVIQ
+160 HFVVVQ
-166 DGKFVKGGSY
+166 DGQFIKGGSY
-176 LSIPYSSYS
+176 LSVPYSSYS
-185 SLVTIGD
+185 SLVTIGN
-192 SSSERYQS
+192 SSSQRYYS
-200 TDSYNNIQD
+200 TDEYHDLED
-209 INGNLITKGF
+209 INGNLITNGF
-219 SLDTSGNVGGL
+219 SLDTPGDYGGL
-230 SYSRFSIGGNGY
+230 SYSTFSIEGNDY

-255 INGDWGKSVVGI
+255 VNGDWGKSVVGI

-281 KTSIQKV
+281 KTPIQKV
-288 KVSIPKGTQYLT
+288 KISIPKGTHHVTLVT
-300 FVVNQIKGAKG
+300 NQIKGAKG

-316 FSQPVVSKAG
+316 FSQPVVSKTG

-338 STIGDNA
+338 STIGAND
-345 SNGAWETNLSH
+345 SSRAWETSLSE
-356 FGGIIRFSNGTLA
+356 FGGIIRFSNGTLG
-369 TSGLIFESNYG
+369 TSGLIFESDYYG
-380 GDAYTTY
+380 TAYTTY

-401 ALDSAY
+401 SLDSAY

-422 NRVLYSKALTRS
+422 NRVLYSKALTKS
-434 TGIVNVGVQIPSK
+434 TGVLNVGVQIPSK
-447 TQEFKILVKQK
+447 AQEFKILVKQK
-458 KGAKGYHNVVLGNAV
+458 QGAKGYHNVVLGNAV
-473 FQKLSV
+473 FQKLPV

-490 ANNYSQND
+490 ANNYNQND

-529 NYTKVAIKQLGTAK
+529 NYAKISIKQLGTAK
-543 GNVLVSRTTS
+543 GNIHVSRTTS

-558 DSISVPFAAEP
+558 DPVSVPYAAEP

-619 TSNYT
+619 ASNYT

-654 VPYASE
+654 V
-660 PVASSSISAKYVTVA
+660 
-675 NNREKNDL
+675 
-683 ITVKSLSKRDVV
+683 
-695 KVYNSKG
+695 
-702 KLLATSKPA
+702 
-711 TTSYTK
+711 
-717 IAIKQLG
+717 
-724 TAKGSVLIS
+724 
-733 RTSSNKLESAK
+733 
-744 TSVAYKAE
+744 AYKAE

>member
-1 MIKQVLKTMIAV
+1 MNKQVLKIMIAV
-13 IVLFSVA
+13 IFFFTLA
-20 AYSNFLPI
+20 AYGNFLPSE
-28 KASAATSSVRLSSL
+28 ASAATSSVRLSSL
-42 SPDSERG
+42 SPDSDHS

-55 SNEKFTDVYGNTVN
+55 NDEKFTDVYGKTVN
-69 DGLGFYDGA
+69 DGVGLHDDSA
-78 PYASYDVAGKG
+78 YATYNVAGKG

-100 SRDVNGDYGKSIVG
+100 SRYVNGDYGKSVVG

-119 QLLYEKPLSKS
+119 RLLYEKPLAKS
-130 SGVANVDIKLP
+130 SGVVSVNVKLP
-141 KNTKNFFIILK
+141 KNIKDFSIVVKEKN
-152 EDSGSKGK
+152 GSKGQ
-160 HFIVIQ
+160 HFIVVQ
-166 DGKFVKGGSY
+166 DGQFIKGGSY
-176 LSIPYSSYS
+176 LSVPYSSYS

-192 SSSERYQS
+192 SRSERYNS
-200 TDSYNNIQD
+200 TDSYHDLED
-209 INGNLITKGF
+209 INGNLITNGF
-219 SLDTSGNVGGL
+219 SLDTSYNTGGL
-230 SYSRFSIGGNGY
+230 SYSTFSIEGNDY

-255 INGDWGKSVVGI
+255 VNGDWGKSIVGI

-288 KVSIPKGTQYLT
+288 KVSIPKGTHHLT
-300 FVVNQIKGAKG
+300 LLVNQINGAKG

-316 FSQPVVSKAG
+316 FSQPVVSKTG

-338 STIGDNA
+338 STIGAND
-345 SNGAWETNLSH
+345 SSRAWETSLSQ
-356 FGGIIRFSNGTLA
+356 FGGIIRFSNGTLG
-369 TSGLIFESNYG
+369 TSGLIFESDYYG
-380 GDAYTTY
+380 TAYTTY

-401 ALDSAY
+401 SLDSAY
-407 LQGDYGSSTIQLLAD
+407 LQGDYGSSTIQLLTD
-422 NRVLYSKALTRS
+422 NKVLYSKALTRS

-447 TQEFKILVKQK
+447 AQEFKILVKQK
-458 KGAKGYHNVVLGNAV
+458 EGAKGYHNVVLGNAV
-473 FQKLSV
+473 FQKLPV
-479 SAKLSASRVSV
+479 SSKLSASRVSV
-490 ANNYSQND
+490 ANNYNQND

-529 NYTKVAIKQLGTAK
+529 NYAKISIKQLGTAK
-543 GNVLVSRTTS
+543 GNILVSRTTS

-558 DSISVPFAAEP
+558 DPVSVPYAAEP

-576 AKQVTIENN
+576 AKQVTIENI

-619 TSNYT
+619 ASNYT

-646 KVESAKTS
+646 KVEST
-654 VPYASE
+654 
-660 PVASSSISAKYVTVA
+660 
-675 NNREKNDL
+675 
-683 ITVKSLSKRDVV
+683 
-695 KVYNSKG
+695 
-702 KLLATSKPA
+702 
-711 TTSYTK
+711 
-717 IAIKQLG
+717 
-724 TAKGSVLIS
+724 
-733 RTSSNKLESAK
+733 K

>member
-1 MIKQVLKTMIAV
+1 MNKQVLKIMIAV
-13 IVLFSVA
+13 IFFFTLA
-20 AYSNFLPI
+20 AYGNFLPSE
-28 KASAATSSVRLSSL
+28 ASAATSSVRLSSL
-42 SPDSERG
+42 SPDSDRS

-55 SNEKFTDVYGNTVN
+55 NDEKFTDVYGKTVN
-69 DGLGFYDGA
+69 DGVGLHDDSA
-78 PYASYDVAGKG
+78 YATYNVAGKG

-100 SRDVNGDYGKSIVG
+100 SRYVNGDYGKSVVG

-119 QLLYEKPLSKS
+119 RLLYEKPLAKS
-130 SGVANVDIKLP
+130 SGVVSVNVKLP
-141 KNTKNFFIILK
+141 KNIKDFSIVVK
-152 EDSGSKGK
+152 EKSGSKGQ
-160 HFIVIQ
+160 HFIVVQ
-166 DGKFVKGGSY
+166 DGQFIKGGSY
-176 LSIPYSSYS
+176 LSVPYSSYS

-192 SSSERYQS
+192 SRSERYNS
-200 TDSYNNIQD
+200 TDSYHDLED
-209 INGNLITKGF
+209 INGNLITNGF
-219 SLDTSGNVGGL
+219 SLDTSYNTGGL
-230 SYSRFSIGGNGY
+230 SYSTFSIEGNDY

-255 INGDWGKSVVGI
+255 VNGDWGKSIVGI

-288 KVSIPKGTQYLT
+288 KVSIPKGTHHLT
-300 FVVNQIKGAKG
+300 LLVNQINGAKG

-316 FSQPVVSKAG
+316 FSQPVVSKVG
-326 SSYTS
+326 SSYKS

-447 TQEFKILVKQK
+447 TQEFKIVVKQK
-458 KGAKGYHNVVLGNAV
+458 EGAKGYHNVVLGNAV
-473 FQKLSV
+473 FQKLPV
-479 SAKLSASRVSV
+479 SAKLSPSRVSV
-490 ANNYSQND
+490 ANNYNQND

-529 NYTKVAIKQLGTAK
+529 NYAKISIKQLGTAK
-543 GNVLVSRTTS
+543 GNILVSRTTS

-558 DSISVPFAAEP
+558 DPVSVPYAAEP

-619 TSNYT
+619 ASNYT
-624 KISIKQLGT
+624 KVSIKQLGT

-654 VPYASE
+654 V
-660 PVASSSISAKYVTVA
+660 
-675 NNREKNDL
+675 
-683 ITVKSLSKRDVV
+683 
-695 KVYNSKG
+695 
-702 KLLATSKPA
+702 
-711 TTSYTK
+711 
-717 IAIKQLG
+717 
-724 TAKGSVLIS
+724 
-733 RTSSNKLESAK
+733 
-744 TSVAYKAE
+744 AYKAE

>member
-1 MIKQVLKTMIAV
+1 MTKQALKTIIAA
-13 IVLFSVA
+13 ILLFSVVD
-20 AYSNFLPI
+20 YGIFLPI
-28 KASAATSSVRLSSL
+28 KALAATSSVRLSSL
-42 SPDSERG
+42 SPDSEDG
-49 FYTSYW
+49 FHTYYGYD
-55 SNEKFTDVYGNTVN
+55 NDEKFTDVYGKAVN
-69 DGLGFYDGA
+69 DGIGLQGSS
-78 PYASYDVAGKG
+78 PYATYNVSGKG

-100 SRDVNGDYGKSIVG
+100 SREVNGDYGKSVVG

-119 QLLYEKPLSKS
+119 RLLYEKSLSKS
-130 SGVANVDIKLP
+130 SGVVNVNLKLP
-141 KNTKNFFIILK
+141 KNAKNFFIVVK
-152 EDSGSKGK
+152 ELEGSKGK

-166 DGKFVKGGSY
+166 DGTFVKGGSY
-176 LSIPYSSYS
+176 LSVPYSSYISLLTIGESKSHYYETTGSYS
-185 SLVTIGD
+185 SL
-192 SSSERYQS
+192 
-200 TDSYNNIQD
+200 QD
-209 INGNLITKGF
+209 ISGNLITNGF
-219 SLDTSGNVGGL
+219 SLSTPYNEGGL
-230 SYSRFSIGGNGY
+230 GYSTFSIEGNGY

-255 INGDWGKSVVGI
+255 VNGDWGKSVVGI

-281 KTSIQKV
+281 KTAVQKV
-288 KVSIPKGTQYLT
+288 KVSIPKGTQHLT
-300 FVVNQIKGAKG
+300 LLVNQTDGAKG

-316 FSQPVVSKAG
+316 FSQPVVSKTG

-338 STIGDNA
+338 STIGTKA
-345 SNGAWETNLSH
+345 SNGAWETNLYD
-356 FGGIIRFSNGTLA
+356 FGGMIRFSNGTLGS
-369 TSGLIFESNYG
+369 SGLIFESNTDN

-434 TGIVNVGVQIPSK
+434 TSIVNVGVQIPSK
-447 TQEFKILVKQK
+447 TQEFKIVVKQK
-458 KGAKGYHNVVLGNAV
+458 EGAKGYHNVVLGNAV
-473 FQKLSV
+473 FQKLPV
-479 SAKLSASRVSV
+479 SAKLSPSRVSV
-490 ANNYSQND
+490 ANNYNQND

-543 GNVLVSRTTS
+543 GNILVSRTTS

-558 DSISVPFAAEP
+558 DSVSVPYAAEP

-619 TSNYT
+619 ASNYT

-633 GKGNVLISRISTG
+633 GKGNVLISRISTS
-646 KVESAKTS
+646 KIEST
-654 VPYASE
+654 
-660 PVASSSISAKYVTVA
+660 
-675 NNREKNDL
+675 
-683 ITVKSLSKRDVV
+683 
-695 KVYNSKG
+695 
-702 KLLATSKPA
+702 
-711 TTSYTK
+711 
-717 IAIKQLG
+717 
-724 TAKGSVLIS
+724 
-733 RTSSNKLESAK
+733 K

>member
-1 MIKQVLKTMIAV
+1 MNKQVLKTMIAF

-20 AYSNFLPI
+20 AYGNFLPS
-28 KASAATSSVRLSSL
+28 KVSAATSSVRLSSL
-42 SPDSERG
+42 SPDSDDG
-49 FYTSYW
+49 FHTYYW
-55 SNEKFTDVYGNTVN
+55 NDEKFTDVYGKTVN
-69 DGLGFYDGA
+69 DGVGFHDDSA
-78 PYASYDVAGKG
+78 YATYNVAGKG

-100 SRDVNGDYGKSIVG
+100 SRYVNGDYGKSVIG

-119 QLLYEKPLSKS
+119 RLLYEKPLSKS
-130 SGVANVDIKLP
+130 SGVVSVNVKLP
-141 KNTKNFFIILK
+141 KNTKDFSIVVK
-152 EDSGSKGK
+152 EKSGSKGQ
-160 HFIVIQ
+160 HFIVVQ
-166 DGKFVKGGSY
+166 DGQFIKGGSY
-176 LSIPYSSYS
+176 LSVPYSSYS

-192 SSSERYQS
+192 SRSERYNS
-200 TDSYNNIQD
+200 TDSYHDLED
-209 INGNLITKGF
+209 INGNLITNGF
-219 SLDTSGNVGGL
+219 SLDTSYNTGGL
-230 SYSRFSIGGNGY
+230 SYSTFSIEGNDY

-255 INGDWGKSVVGI
+255 VNGDWGKSIVGI

-288 KVSIPKGTQYLT
+288 KVSIPKGTNHLT
-300 FVVNQIKGAKG
+300 LLVNQINGAKG

-316 FSQPVVSKAG
+316 FSQPVVSKTG

-338 STIGDNA
+338 STIGAND
-345 SNGAWETNLSH
+345 SHRAWETHLSQ
-356 FGGIIRFSNGTLA
+356 FGKIIRFSNGTLG
-369 TSGLIFESNYG
+369 TSGLVFEGVYYSDSY
-380 GDAYTTY
+380 ATY

-401 ALDSAY
+401 SLDSAY

-422 NRVLYSKALTRS
+422 NRVLYSRALTRS

-447 TQEFKILVKQK
+447 TQEFKIVVKQK
-458 KGAKGYHNVVLGNAV
+458 EGAKGYHNVVLGNAV
-473 FQKLSV
+473 FQKLPV
-479 SAKLSASRVSV
+479 SAKLSPSRVFV
-490 ANNYSQND
+490 ANNYNQND

-529 NYTKVAIKQLGTAK
+529 NYAKISIKQLGTAK
-543 GNVLVSRTTS
+543 GNILVSRTTS

-558 DSISVPFAAEP
+558 DSVSVPYAAEP

-619 TSNYT
+619 ASNYT

-646 KVESAKTS
+646 KVEST
-654 VPYASE
+654 
-660 PVASSSISAKYVTVA
+660 
-675 NNREKNDL
+675 
-683 ITVKSLSKRDVV
+683 
-695 KVYNSKG
+695 
-702 KLLATSKPA
+702 
-711 TTSYTK
+711 
-717 IAIKQLG
+717 
-724 TAKGSVLIS
+724 
-733 RTSSNKLESAK
+733 K

>member
-1 MIKQVLKTMIAV
+1 MNNQALKTMIAV
-13 IVLFSVA
+13 IFFFTLA
-20 AYSNFLPI
+20 AYGNFLPS

-42 SPDSERG
+42 SPDSESN
-49 FYTSYW
+49 FYTSYGYDE
-55 SNEKFTDVYGNTVN
+55 EKFTDVYGKTVN
-69 DGLGFYDGA
+69 DGVAFQGSS
-78 PYASYDVAGKG
+78 PYATYNVSGKG

-100 SRDVNGDYGKSIVG
+100 SREVNGDYGKSIIG

-119 QLLYEKPLSKS
+119 RLLYEKPLSKS
-130 SGVANVDIKLP
+130 SGVVNVDVKFP
-141 KNTKNFFIILK
+141 KNTKNFFIIVK
-152 EDSGSKGK
+152 EVEGSKGK
-160 HFIVIQ
+160 HLIVLQ
-166 DGKFVKGGSY
+166 DGKFTKGGTY
-176 LSIPYSSYS
+176 LSVPYSSYS
-185 SLVTIGD
+185 SLVTIGN
-192 SSSERYQS
+192 SSSQRYHS
-200 TDSYNNIQD
+200 TDEYHDLED
-209 INGNLITKGF
+209 INGNLITNGF
-219 SLDTSGNVGGL
+219 SLDTPGYEGGL
-230 SYSRFSIGGNGY
+230 SYSTFSIEGNGY

-255 INGDWGKSVVGI
+255 VNGDWGKSVVGI

-281 KTSIQKV
+281 KTPIQKV
-288 KVSIPKGTQYLT
+288 KVSIPKGTHHVTLVT
-300 FVVNQIKGAKG
+300 NQIKGAKG

-316 FSQPVVSKAG
+316 FSQPVVSKIG
-326 SSYTS
+326 SSYKS
-331 VPYTALP
+331 IPYTALP
-338 STIGDNA
+338 STIGDNS
-345 SNGAWETNLSH
+345 SNGAWETNLSQ

-369 TSGLIFESNYG
+369 TSGLILESDYD
-380 GDAYTTY
+380 GDAYVNY
-387 NLSDAG
+387 NLSDSG

-407 LQGDYGSSTIQLLAD
+407 LQGDYGSSTLQLLAD
-422 NRVLYSKALTRS
+422 NRVLYSKALTKS

-447 TQEFKILVKQK
+447 TQEFKIVVKQK
-458 KGAKGYHNVVLGNAV
+458 QGAKGYHNVVLGNAV
-473 FQKLSV
+473 FQKLPV

-490 ANNYSQND
+490 ANNYNQND

-515 TKGAL
+515 TRGAL

-543 GNVLVSRTTS
+543 GNILVSRTTS

-558 DSISVPFAAEP
+558 DPVSVPYAAEP
-569 VPSPSVA
+569 VPSASVA

-611 LIATSKPV
+611 LITTSKPV

-646 KVESAKTS
+646 KVEST
-654 VPYASE
+654 
-660 PVASSSISAKYVTVA
+660 
-675 NNREKNDL
+675 
-683 ITVKSLSKRDVV
+683 
-695 KVYNSKG
+695 
-702 KLLATSKPA
+702 
-711 TTSYTK
+711 
-717 IAIKQLG
+717 
-724 TAKGSVLIS
+724 
-733 RTSSNKLESAK
+733 K

>member
-13 IVLFSVA
+13 IFFFALA
-20 AYSNFLPI
+20 AYGNFLPS

-42 SPDSERG
+42 SSDSEEG

-55 SNEKFTDVYGNTVN
+55 YDDEKFTDVYGKTVN
-69 DGLGFYDGA
+69 DGLGFYGDS
-78 PYASYDVAGKG
+78 PYATYNVAGKG

-100 SRDVNGDYGKSIVG
+100 SRYVNGDYGKSVVG

-119 QLLYEKPLSKS
+119 RLLYEKPLSKN
-130 SGVANVDIKLP
+130 SGVVNISVNLP
-141 KNTKNFFIILK
+141 KNIKHFSIVVK
-152 EDSGSKGK
+152 EKGGSKGH
-160 HFIVIQ
+160 HFVVVQ
-166 DGKFVKGGSY
+166 DGQFIKGGSY
-176 LSIPYSSYS
+176 LSVPYSSYS
-185 SLVTIGD
+185 SLITIGN
-192 SSSERYQS
+192 SSSQRYHS
-200 TDSYNNIQD
+200 TDEYHDLED
-209 INGNLITKGF
+209 INGNLITNGF
-219 SLDTSGNVGGL
+219 SLDTPGYEGGL
-230 SYSRFSIGGNGY
+230 SYSTFSIEGNGY

-255 INGDWGKSVVGI
+255 VNGDWGKSVVGI

-281 KTSIQKV
+281 KTPIQKV
-288 KVSIPKGTQYLT
+288 KVSIPKGTHHVTLVT
-300 FVVNQIKGAKG
+300 NQIKGAKG

-316 FSQPVVSKAG
+316 FSQPVVSKVG
-326 SSYTS
+326 SSYKS
-331 VPYTALP
+331 VPYTAFP
-338 STIGDNA
+338 STIGGNA
-345 SNGAWETNLSH
+345 SNGAWETNLSE

-369 TSGLIFESNYG
+369 TSGLIFESDYD
-380 GDAYTTY
+380 GDAYVNY
-387 NLSDAG
+387 NLSDSG

-422 NRVLYSKALTRS
+422 NRVLYSKALTKS

-447 TQEFKILVKQK
+447 TQEFKIVVKQK
-458 KGAKGYHNVVLGNAV
+458 EGAKGYHNVVLGNAV
-473 FQKLSV
+473 FQKLPV
-479 SAKLSASRVSV
+479 SAKLSPSRVSV
-490 ANNYSQND
+490 ANNYNQND

-529 NYTKVAIKQLGTAK
+529 NYAKISIKQLGTAK
-543 GNVLVSRTTS
+543 GNILVSRTTS

-558 DSISVPFAAEP
+558 DPVSVPYAAEP

-619 TSNYT
+619 ASNYT

-654 VPYASE
+654 V
-660 PVASSSISAKYVTVA
+660 
-675 NNREKNDL
+675 
-683 ITVKSLSKRDVV
+683 
-695 KVYNSKG
+695 
-702 KLLATSKPA
+702 
-711 TTSYTK
+711 
-717 IAIKQLG
+717 
-724 TAKGSVLIS
+724 
-733 RTSSNKLESAK
+733 
-744 TSVAYKAE
+744 AYKAE